1 MSMYDPQEWERYLNI
16 VAGGIYSS
24 VVFAMTVTGLQI
36 FMSFYGL
43 YLFLE
48 SPKEARKGRLPYVL
62 VSFAILGCSLIS
74 STMDAST
81 TFKLLYQHPSAEPRS
96 LLQILGEIEH
106 GPVRITSGV
115 FFALMILAGDAVLVR
130 YLPLHPRTLSL
141 PNPILTPNSPPHAAT
156 ELYRTIV
163 RIKLSINPSAPMHDF
178 AHIVNAVYL
187 VFTVSCNVLTT
198 VLIAYRLLRAHRQL
212 SAALP
217 NRDMRVYKSIVGILV
232 QSAAPLAV
240 SGLAYAVTEVIL
252 VALRNIGPEHLPLY
266 NRVLIASW
274 VLGRLYD
281 ASAALAPQMII
292 FLVTSGRS
300 GTKREEITAPASR
313 SHAFSQPLRFN
324 NGPAQDSFMTSNVM
338 SSNGDGY
345 GSSEKKSE
353 GSDVE
358 IGKEKTNHDSGLSE
372 ALKDV

>member
-115 FFALMILAGDAVLVR
+115 FFALMILAGDAVLVHR
-130 YLPLHPRTLSL
+130 CYIIWSDLKAVVILPCLL
-141 PNPILTPNSPPHAAT
+141 ILGTIAT

-281 ASAALAPQMII
+281 ASAVSL
-292 FLVTSGRS
+292 
-300 GTKREEITAPASR
+300 
-313 SHAFSQPLRFN
+313 
-324 NGPAQDSFMTSNVM
+324 
-338 SSNGDGY
+338 
-345 GSSEKKSE
+345 
-353 GSDVE
+353 
-358 IGKEKTNHDSGLSE
+358 
-372 ALKDV
+372 